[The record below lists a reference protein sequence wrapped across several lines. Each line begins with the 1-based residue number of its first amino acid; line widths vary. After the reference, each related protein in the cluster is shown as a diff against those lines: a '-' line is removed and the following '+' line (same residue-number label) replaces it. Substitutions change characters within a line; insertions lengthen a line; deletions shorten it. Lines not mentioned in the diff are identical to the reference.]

1 MLDLLDDRF
10 RLTARPPADGE
21 EGYLKA
27 WDQQRRRSVELK
39 LLVDPPVAPGDPAR
53 EEVFAETARNALG
66 MAAPHLT
73 DLHDCG
79 QGTVDGRSARYLV
92 LAPLL
97 DDTVAESSRN
107 EPPELA
113 TVLEWGVQLCGAL
126 ERVHRAGQ
134 VHADLRPD
142 NVFLKKGAV
151 TLGAPSI
158 ARLAARPV
166 PGGAVHYTSPEV
178 AAGHGEVGP
187 HSDLY
192 SLGCL
197 LYFLVTGRPPFTGS
211 REEVLELLRASE
223 PDPSWRHAP
232 MVPQRLDHLL
242 RELLEKDPGRRPADA
257 AEVSRRLREIAG
269 GPLPRTAHPPVPSV
283 SSTPP
288 SSRSSPSSPDA
299 GIAATMF
306 EPGPA
311 GVDTAV
317 PSLATV
323 LICLSVAG
331 ATGGVLTALTSVG
344 LPAAAGLTALAL
356 TLWFGF
362 AHLALGLR
370 RQQAG
375 ALQSLGC
382 GMFLAFAGVSAVAVA
397 RLPWSWWAALPV
409 GLLIAAATSFLALIA
424 YAGLVGAPHGIFH
437 SYGYPW
443 ALSQYAGAGAAVI
456 ALVTGAAVRYGQDA
470 PWDRAVM
477 SGLGAWLGAGLAL
490 ALVLIGYR
498 GRRPGL

>member
-39 LLVDPPVAPGDPAR
+39 LLVGPPVAPGDPAR
-53 EEVFAETARNALG
+53 EESFPEAARNALG

-73 DLHDCG
+73 DVHDCG

-142 NVFLKKGAV
+142 NVFLKKGTV

-158 ARLAARPV
+158 ARLAVLPV
-166 PGGAVHYTSPEV
+166 SGDAVHYTSPEV
-178 AAGHGEVGP
+178 AARHGEVGP
-187 HSDLY
+187 RSDLY

-197 LYFLVTGRPPFTGS
+197 LYSLVTGRPPFTGS
-211 REEVLELLRASE
+211 PEEVLELLRASE
-223 PDPSWRHAP
+223 PDPSWLHAP

-242 RELLEKDPGRRPADA
+242 RELLEKDPQRRPADA
-257 AEVSRRLREIAG
+257 AEVARRLREIVE
-269 GPLPRTAHPPVPSV
+269 GPLPRTAHPPVPSA

-288 SSRSSPSSPDA
+288 ASRFSPDA
-299 GIAATMF
+299 SLATLMF
-306 EPGPA
+306 GPGPA

-323 LICLSVAG
+323 LICLGVAG
-331 ATGGVLTALTSVG
+331 ATGSVLTALTSVG
-344 LPAAAGLTALAL
+344 LPAAAGLAALAL
-356 TLWFGF
+356 ALWFVF
-362 AHLALGLR
+362 ARLALGIR
-370 RQQAG
+370 RHQEG
-375 ALQSLGC
+375 ALNGLGC
-382 GMFLAFAGVSAVAVA
+382 GMFLIFIGVCAVAVT
-397 RLPWSWWAALPV
+397 RLPWSWWVALPV
-409 GLLIAAATSFLALIA
+409 GLLIAATTSLLALIA
-424 YAGLVGAPHGIFH
+424 YAGLVGYPHGMFH
-437 SYGYPW
+437 YYGYPW
-443 ALSQYAGAGAAVI
+443 ALSQYAAAGAAVI
-456 ALVTGAAVRYGQDA
+456 ALATGAAVRYGQDA
-470 PWDRAVM
+470 SWDRAVV

-498 GRRPGL
+498 GRRPGP